1 MANNSDDNR
10 LRGGVTDVDKKSNDI
25 SEGQNVLQEYVQ
37 SLSDED
43 KELIKTVPFEE
54 LKDLINGSLSIPEV
68 RQPISRTI
76 ATKRGNKKRI
86 MEE

>member
-10 LRGGVTDVDKKSNDI
+10 LRAGVTNVDKKSDDI
-25 SEGQNVLQEYVQ
+25 SEGQNVAQEYVQ

-54 LKDLINGSLSIPEV
+54 LKDLINGGLSTPELAG
-68 RQPISRTI
+68 PYLNNSC
-76 ATKRGNKKRI
+76 N
-86 MEE
+86 EERK